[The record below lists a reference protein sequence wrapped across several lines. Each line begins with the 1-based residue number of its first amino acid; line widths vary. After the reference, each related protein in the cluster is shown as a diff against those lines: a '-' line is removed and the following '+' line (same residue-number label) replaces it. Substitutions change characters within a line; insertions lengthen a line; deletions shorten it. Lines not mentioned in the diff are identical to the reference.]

1 MCLVGHVF
9 SPFCAQMLVHTM
21 AHTLGLCGSVYAQFL
36 TLSRG
41 RAPNSEKKI
50 ASPKN
55 KTAPCRVD
63 RMGAE
68 KRTEHMTDQTS
79 HTSVPHYQSLLLRGG
94 RMTKVAGQAASY
106 APSLGKGVAGLVCS
120 ASAISIG
127 VVLIFGSATSAF
139 GGICSE
145 TAPGSGIFSCSGPA
159 DPVNDTEQSLSVNFG
174 TDLVVSTEDGFG
186 IDATTA
192 GDNGLRLLS
201 ASQSGTSAGSAG
213 GDIVFTDDF
222 ASDISGSNDGINAES
237 AGPGD
242 LTITTNGT
250 VVGVQGDGI
259 DARASYDSTNT
270 TISVNN
276 VTGARNGIN
285 AYGLGSGTL
294 QVTASGSVTGT
305 NSDGIIARSNG
316 GSEDGF
322 RGADIIILDVND
334 VTGGDSGIDARHFG
348 NGDMSITS
356 SGTVTGQGD
365 DGIKAYNSRY
375 SESLTIS
382 ANDVEGAN
390 RGIYARND
398 GTDLTISAN
407 NVTGGVSGV
416 QARNN
421 GSGALSVTTTGQITA
436 NRYDGI
442 SAQNGNSGTDLTVN
456 AASVTANG
464 FYGIYAGNNGSGALS
479 VTASGPVTGGGDG
492 IFARNAS
499 DGTDLTIN
507 AADTT
512 GGKYGI
518 RANNSGTGALSITS
532 TGQATGIIAT
542 NSPNGTSLTIDA
554 ASATGDKYGVFAV
567 NNGSA
572 ALSITTTGP
581 ATGDKYGISGFNS
594 DDGTDLTINAADA
607 TGGKY
612 GIIAT
617 NNGTGA
623 LSITSTGSVVGGTNG
638 GLRASNGAAG
648 TDLTIDVVDVTAQD
662 SGNAIVAV
670 NNGTGALSVTATGDV
685 TAANVE
691 RTFGI
696 NAINNSA
703 GTDLTVAAANVT
715 ASKYGVVASNS
726 GTGALSIT
734 TTGVVTT
741 SGLGRDTASAIEA
754 ANTTNG
760 TDVTVSVAD
769 VYSGLSGVLVT
780 GSGSGAVSITASG
793 TITTET
799 GIGVSATVDNAGTDL
814 MISVNNITASR
825 GGIQFRQ
832 RGSGT
837 ASVTATGTV
846 DGGTSNGIQ
855 AFVLPATDT
864 VVDVNTVRGDRN
876 GIVLSDQT
884 LGDITVIASGPVTG
898 VTENGIDIRNGNIE
912 TPTGGSGADIIIDV
926 ADVTGGD
933 TGILTSLAFEG
944 TQSVT
949 VAGAV
954 TGGTGDGITLVASE
968 DVTNLV
974 TLNDGAAVS
983 GGSGFAIDDRAGDT
997 TVIAN
1002 AGSALANSVNLRGGT
1017 DTLNLAGGTVAA
1029 GAVMDGGEGDADSLV
1044 ISGQGYILDST
1055 ALINW
1060 EDVTIDGGSVAFS
1073 DGTAPSA
1080 GASPLRI
1087 INAGVLNAN
1096 AAFVLDDDLVTA
1108 TGGSFSGT
1116 GGGAGVY
1123 AINGDVTNGG
1133 VLTTQDG
1140 SAGDVITINGTYT
1153 GGGVVQLDTVLGDD
1167 ASATDLLAVTGD
1179 TAGTS
1184 TLNVAN
1190 AGGGGDITTL
1200 GIEVITVDGTSAGD
1214 FALDGDFVT
1223 ANGNQAIVAGAFAYT
1238 LTQTADGN
1246 WALVSEDVPVVDP
1259 GEDGDGDGNGGEDG
1273 DGGDVGGGGAGGG
1286 DVDGGGDGGDGGI
1299 GGEGDG
1305 GDPLFQP
1312 SAPIYESFAQTLLS
1326 LNTLPTKDA
1335 RVGDR
1340 NPTGATFGKAT
1351 VPGLGEVLN
1360 SPFWVQFEGSN
1371 ARLAPLES
1379 TTDAESETDI
1389 FKLRGGLDYTL
1400 GTVGQGELVGGVSL
1414 HYGTAQSEVSSPAGD
1429 GDIETTGYGIGLSA
1443 TWYGNNDVYVDGQ
1456 LQYSV
1461 YESDL
1466 TSDVLG
1472 ALISG
1477 NDGSGTAASLE
1488 VGRTYAL
1495 DGGLSVTPQAQL
1507 TYSTVDFDSFTG
1519 PNDER
1524 VSLDEAESLKL
1535 RLGVAADYTVATP
1548 FGDQNLY
1555 GIVNVTREFADA
1567 PRVDVSGVTLTQAVE
1582 DWSAEIGVGGRYAFD
1597 ENTTLQGDIRYSTGL
1612 ENVNDS
1618 RTVSASL
1625 SIRMEF

>member
-1 MCLVGHVF
+1 
-9 SPFCAQMLVHTM
+9 M
-21 AHTLGLCGSVYAQFL
+21 AHTLGLCGSVYARFL

-305 NSDGIIARSNG
+305 NNDGIIARSNG

-398 GTDLTISAN
+398 
-407 NVTGGVSGV
+407 
-416 QARNN
+416 
-421 GSGALSVTTTGQITA
+421 
-436 NRYDGI
+436 
-442 SAQNGNSGTDLTVN
+442 
-456 AASVTANG
+456 
-464 FYGIYAGNNGSGALS
+464 GSGALS

-554 ASATGDKYGVFAV
+554 ASATGDKYGVFAI

-581 ATGDKYGISGFNS
+581 ATGDKYGIRAFNS

-607 TGGKY
+607 TGGNV
-612 GIIAT
+612 GIVAT

-638 GLRASNGAAG
+638 GLRASNGATG

-769 VYSGLSGVLVT
+769 VYSGLRGVLVT

-793 TITTET
+793 TITTQT
-799 GIGVSATVDNAGTDL
+799 GLGVSARVGNGGTDL
-814 MISVNNITASR
+814 TVSVNNITASR

-832 RGSGT
+832 SGSGT

-846 DGGTSNGIQ
+846 DGGTGNGIQ
-855 AFVLPATDT
+855 AFGLSATDT
-864 VVDVNTVRGDRN
+864 LVDVNTVRGDLN
-876 GIVLSDQT
+876 GIELSDQT

-898 VTENGIDIRNGNIE
+898 VTENGIDIRNGNFE

-926 ADVTGGD
+926 ADVTGGE

-1029 GAVMDGGEGDADSLV
+1029 GAVMDGGDGDADSLV

-1259 GEDGDGDGNGGEDG
+1259 GENGDGDGGEDG

-1582 DWSAEIGVGGRYAFD
+1582 DWTAEIGVGGRYAFD